1 MSKLFAIVISYN
13 PMLDLLTKE
22 YESIVHQVDRII
34 YIDNNS
40 FNKDAV
46 VLWSNNREKVDLIQ
60 LNKNYGIGVAQND
73 GIKRA
78 LNNGAS
84 HIIIFDQDT
93 VVSDDFVQCLIQAES
108 SALKTGVNVG
118 LTGPI
123 YRSYDNYQYP
133 VWSIEKEKLVKI
145 PQEDIG
151 DYRQVTHIIASGS
164 LIRKDV
170 FEKAGLMREDW
181 FLGYIDFEFC
191 FRAAQYGFKTIVTQ
205 NACMHHQMGDH
216 QVVIFG
222 RKIGLYSP
230 FRRYFD
236 CRNTILIQKE
246 DIFPKVFRRYYLR
259 LIVGKV
265 IVSLVFGP
273 SRLKQIRFCVK
284 GFYDGMRGKTGKLD
298 G

>member
-1 MSKLFAIVISYN
+1 MMIVAVVISFN
-13 PMLDLLTKE
+13 PNIDLLEKE
-22 YESIVHQVDRII
+22 YLSVIPQVEHII
-34 YIDNNS
+34 YVDNCS
-40 FNKDAV
+40 Q
-46 VLWSNNREKVDLIQ
+46 NREEVRAWAEKKGRALFVG
-60 LNKNYGIGVAQND
+60 LNDNEGIGFAQNV
-73 GIKRA
+73 GIRKA
-78 LNNGAS
+78 LEDGAS
-84 HIIIFDQDT
+84 HLIIFDQDT

-164 LIRKDV
+164 LIRKEV

-284 GFYDGMRGKTGKLD
+284 GFYDGMRGKTGKFD